1 MKSVYIVCSGTDN
14 HILGVYASE
23 IGATIQVN
31 LNARTVHG
39 IDPRTEP
46 LDFSGALMRYG
57 WADRVWWQRE
67 VLYD

>member
-1 MKSVYIVCSGTDN
+1 MKSVYIVCSGTN
-14 HILGVYASE
+14 NRILGVYASE

-46 LDFSGALMRYG
+46 LDFDGALMRYG